1 LGAAGVRATNKFWAI
16 RPPKCGCTGLSTAL
30 VAARIGSVTVP
41 MKSGVLLEPESVA
54 ALLEA
59 EDWAALQA
67 CGQRGKVARAA
78 VLMYEGD
85 PGDRVI
91 VLLAGRVK
99 VTTTGDDGQETLL
112 SVRGPG
118 EILGEL
124 SFLDDQPRFSTV
136 TTLEPVE
143 ILAIAAAAFGRY
155 LEERPRVALVI
166 LRTLSAR
173 FRDASRKRVQF
184 RELDTV
190 GRLAARL
197 VELSERYGEVTP
209 EGTIISLHSRR
220 RSSVPGPARRTRASP
235 RRCRCCASW
244 AGSGHNASGSS
255 LSTSMRC
262 ATAARRT
269 DRPHGWQP
277 ADGGVSR
284 GGDRSPATGRSSGD
298 ALTCGAAWPAQ
309 C

>member
-1 LGAAGVRATNKFWAI
+1 M
-16 RPPKCGCTGLSTAL
+16 
-30 VAARIGSVTVP
+30 TVP
-41 MKSGVLLEPESVA
+41 TESGALLEPESFA

-59 EDWAALQA
+59 EDWSALQA
-67 CGQRGKVARAA
+67 RGQRRKVARAA

-85 PGDRVI
+85 PGDRVV

-112 SVRGPG
+112 SIRGPG

-124 SFLDDQPRFSTV
+124 SFLDDQPRLSTV

-143 ILAIAAAAFGRY
+143 ILAIAAAGFGRY

-197 VELSERYGEVTP
+197 VELCERYGEAHTGRDDHQP
-209 EGTIISLHSRR
+209 ATHSGGARCLDRRVARGRRQGVADAPRVGLDPDATQADR
-220 RSSVPGPARRTRASP
+220 RSQHRCAAPPQLVEPTGRR
-235 RRCRCCASW
+235 
-244 AGSGHNASGSS
+244 AGS
-255 LSTSMRC
+255 R
-262 ATAARRT
+262 
-269 DRPHGWQP
+269 
-277 ADGGVSR
+277 ADGGSAAAVIGHR
-284 GGDRSPATGRSSGD
+284 RQDDPA
-298 ALTCGAAWPAQ
+298 PAR
-309 C
+309 

>member
-1 LGAAGVRATNKFWAI
+1 MWLAPA
-16 RPPKCGCTGLSTAL
+16 TGLSTAL
-30 VAARIGSVTVP
+30 VAARIGSVPEPTE
-41 MKSGVLLEPESVA
+41 SAALLEPESFA

-59 EDWAALQA
+59 EDWSALQDR
-67 CGQRGKVARAA
+67 GQRRKIARDA

-112 SVRGPG
+112 SIRGPG

-143 ILAIAAAAFGRY
+143 ILAIAAAVFGRY

-197 VELSERYGEVTP
+197 VELCERYGEVTP
-209 EGTIISLHSRR
+209 EGTIISL
-220 RSSVPGPARRTRASP
+220 PLTQEELGAWTGASH
-235 RRCRCCASW
+235 
-244 AGSGHNASGSS
+244 AGVAKA
-255 LSTSMRC
+255 LQTLREL
-262 ATAARRT
+262 
-269 DRPHGWQP
+269 GWIQTQRKRIVVR
-277 ADGGVSR
+277 DI
-284 GGDRSPATGRSSGD
+284 D
-298 ALTCGAAWPAQ
+298 ALRHRGS
-309 C
+309 

>member
-1 LGAAGVRATNKFWAI
+1 VPTGL
-16 RPPKCGCTGLSTAL
+16 GLSTAL
-30 VAARIGSVTVP
+30 VAARIGTVTGP
-41 MKSGVLLEPESVA
+41 TESGALLEPESFA
-54 ALLEA
+54 ALLEP
-59 EDWAALQA
+59 EDWSALQA
-67 CGQRGKVARAA
+67 RGQRRKIARDA

-85 PGDRVI
+85 PGDRVV

-99 VTTTGDDGQETLL
+99 VTTVGDDGQETLL

-143 ILAIAAAAFGRY
+143 ILTIASAVFGRY

-197 VELSERYGEVTP
+197 VELCERYGEVTP
-209 EGTIISLHSRR
+209 DGTIIGLPLTQEELGAWTGASHAGVAKALQTLRELGWIQTQRKRIVVCNIDALRH
-220 RSSVPGPARRTRASP
+220 RSS
-235 RRCRCCASW
+235 
-244 AGSGHNASGSS
+244 
-255 LSTSMRC
+255 
-262 ATAARRT
+262 
-269 DRPHGWQP
+269 
-277 ADGGVSR
+277 
-284 GGDRSPATGRSSGD
+284 
-298 ALTCGAAWPAQ
+298 
-309 C
+309 

>member
-1 LGAAGVRATNKFWAI
+1 MAAAG
-16 RPPKCGCTGLSTAL
+16 TGLSTAL
-30 VAARIGSVTVP
+30 VAARIGSVIGSAE
-41 MKSGVLLEPESVA
+41 SGALLEPESFG

-59 EDWAALQA
+59 EDWSALQG
-67 CGQRGKVARAA
+67 CGQRRKVARAV

-85 PGDRVI
+85 PGDRVV

-112 SVRGPG
+112 SIRGPG

-124 SFLDDQPRFSTV
+124 SFLDDQPRLSTV

-143 ILAIAAAAFGRY
+143 ILAIAAAVFGRY

-166 LRTLSAR
+166 LRSLSAR

-197 VELSERYGEVTP
+197 VELGERYGELTP
-209 EGTIISLHSRR
+209 EGTIISLPLTQDELGDWTGASHAGVAKALQTLRELGWIQTQRR
-220 RSSVPGPARRTRASP
+220 RIVVRDIDALR
-235 RRCRCCASW
+235 
-244 AGSGHNASGSS
+244 H
-255 LSTSMRC
+255 
-262 ATAARRT
+262 
-269 DRPHGWQP
+269 
-277 ADGGVSR
+277 
-284 GGDRSPATGRSSGD
+284 RSS
-298 ALTCGAAWPAQ
+298 
-309 C
+309 

>member
-1 LGAAGVRATNKFWAI
+1 MQAHGCHGGDPPSCGLCRPPELGARWGARRERVLGDSNAQMWPA
-16 RPPKCGCTGLSTAL
+16 PPPACQRRSL
-30 VAARIGSVTVP
+30 AARIGSVPEPTE
-41 MKSGVLLEPESVA
+41 SAALLEPESFA
-54 ALLEA
+54 ALLEP
-59 EDWAALQA
+59 EDWSALQDR
-67 CGQRGKVARAA
+67 GQRRKIARDA

-112 SVRGPG
+112 SIRGPG

-124 SFLDDQPRFSTV
+124 SFLDDQPRLSTV
-136 TTLEPVE
+136 TTLETVE
-143 ILAIAAAAFGRY
+143 ILAIAAAVFGRY

-197 VELSERYGEVTP
+197 VELCERYGEVTP
-209 EGTIISLHSRR
+209 EGTIIGLPLTQEELGAWTGASHAGVAKALQTLRELGWIQTQRKRIVVRNIDALRH
-220 RSSVPGPARRTRASP
+220 RSS
-235 RRCRCCASW
+235 
-244 AGSGHNASGSS
+244 
-255 LSTSMRC
+255 
-262 ATAARRT
+262 
-269 DRPHGWQP
+269 
-277 ADGGVSR
+277 
-284 GGDRSPATGRSSGD
+284 
-298 ALTCGAAWPAQ
+298 
-309 C
+309 

>member
-1 LGAAGVRATNKFWAI
+1 MQAPGCGVGDPPSCGLWGHPELGAGGRYQQVLGHSTRVAAG
-16 RPPKCGCTGLSTAL
+16 TGLSTAL
-30 VAARIGSVTVP
+30 VAARIGSVPGPT
-41 MKSGVLLEPESVA
+41 KSRLLEPESFA

-59 EDWAALQA
+59 EDWSALQDR
-67 CGQRGKVARAA
+67 GQRRKIARDG

-112 SVRGPG
+112 SIRGPG

-136 TTLEPVE
+136 TTLETVE

-197 VELSERYGEVTP
+197 VELCERYGQVTP
-209 EGTIISLHSRR
+209 EGTIINLPLTQEELGAWTGASHAGVAKALQTLRELGWIQTQRKRIVVCNIDALRH
-220 RSSVPGPARRTRASP
+220 RSS
-235 RRCRCCASW
+235 
-244 AGSGHNASGSS
+244 
-255 LSTSMRC
+255 
-262 ATAARRT
+262 
-269 DRPHGWQP
+269 
-277 ADGGVSR
+277 
-284 GGDRSPATGRSSGD
+284 
-298 ALTCGAAWPAQ
+298 
-309 C
+309 

>member
-1 LGAAGVRATNKFWAI
+1 VSALTDSGA
-16 RPPKCGCTGLSTAL
+16 S
-30 VAARIGSVTVP
+30 
-41 MKSGVLLEPESVA
+41 LEPGSFA
-54 ALLEA
+54 ALLEP

-67 CGQRGKVARAA
+67 RGHRRTVAREA
-78 VLMYEGD
+78 VLMYEGE
-85 PGDRVI
+85 PGDRVM
-91 VLLAGRVK
+91 VVLAGRVK

-124 SFLDDQPRFSTV
+124 SFLDDQPRLSTV

-143 ILAIAAAAFGRY
+143 VLAVAAGVFGRY

-197 VELSERYGEVTP
+197 VELCERYGELTP
-209 EGTIISLHSRR
+209 EGTIIISLPLTQEELGAWTGASHAGVAKALQTLRELGWIQTQR
-220 RSSVPGPARRTRASP
+220 KRIVVRNIDALRHRSS
-235 RRCRCCASW
+235 
-244 AGSGHNASGSS
+244 
-255 LSTSMRC
+255 
-262 ATAARRT
+262 
-269 DRPHGWQP
+269 
-277 ADGGVSR
+277 
-284 GGDRSPATGRSSGD
+284 
-298 ALTCGAAWPAQ
+298 
-309 C
+309 

>member
-1 LGAAGVRATNKFWAI
+1 MVR
-16 RPPKCGCTGLSTAL
+16 L
-30 VAARIGSVTVP
+30 AARIGWVTRP
-41 MKSGVLLEPESVA
+41 TESGALLEPESFA

-59 EDWAALQA
+59 EDWSALQA
-67 CGQRGKVARAA
+67 CGQRRKVARAA

-85 PGDRVI
+85 PGDRVV

-99 VTTTGDDGQETLL
+99 VTTTGDDGRETLL
-112 SVRGPG
+112 SIRGPG

-124 SFLDDQPRFSTV
+124 SFLDDQPRFGTV

-143 ILAIAAAAFGRY
+143 ILAIAATVFGRY

-209 EGTIISLHSRR
+209 EGTIISLPLTQEELGEWTGASHAGVAKAFQTLRE
-220 RSSVPGPARRTRASP
+220 VGWIRTQRK
-235 RRCRCCASW
+235 RIVVC
-244 AGSGHNASGSS
+244 NI
-255 LSTSMRC
+255 
-262 ATAARRT
+262 
-269 DRPHGWQP
+269 
-277 ADGGVSR
+277 
-284 GGDRSPATGRSSGD
+284 D
-298 ALTCGAAWPAQ
+298 ALRHRST
-309 C
+309 

>member
-1 LGAAGVRATNKFWAI
+1 VAAPGRRGLSAAG
-16 RPPKCGCTGLSTAL
+16 L
-30 VAARIGSVTVP
+30 AARIGSVTALTD
-41 MKSGVLLEPESVA
+41 SGELLEPDSFA

-67 CGQRGKVARAA
+67 RGHRSTVAREA
-78 VLMYEGD
+78 VLMYEGE
-85 PGDRVI
+85 PGDRVM
-91 VLLAGRVK
+91 VVLAGRVK

-197 VELSERYGEVTP
+197 VELFERYGEVTP
-209 EGTIISLHSRR
+209 EGTIIGL
-220 RSSVPGPARRTRASP
+220 PLTQEELGAWTGASH
-235 RRCRCCASW
+235 
-244 AGSGHNASGSS
+244 AGVAKA
-255 LSTSMRC
+255 LQTLREL
-262 ATAARRT
+262 
-269 DRPHGWQP
+269 GWIQTQRKRI
-277 ADGGVSR
+277 VVCNI
-284 GGDRSPATGRSSGD
+284 D
-298 ALTCGAAWPAQ
+298 ALRHRGS
-309 C
+309 

>member
-1 LGAAGVRATNKFWAI
+1 
-16 RPPKCGCTGLSTAL
+16 
-30 VAARIGSVTVP
+30 
-41 MKSGVLLEPESVA
+41 
-54 ALLEA
+54 
-59 EDWAALQA
+59 LQA
-67 CGQRGKVARAA
+67 RGQRRKIARDA

-85 PGDRVI
+85 PGDRVV

-99 VTTTGDDGQETLL
+99 VTTVGDDGQETLL

-143 ILAIAAAAFGRY
+143 ILTIASAVFARY

-197 VELSERYGEVTP
+197 VELCERYGEVTP
-209 EGTIISLHSRR
+209 DGTIIGL
-220 RSSVPGPARRTRASP
+220 PLTQEELGAWTGASH
-235 RRCRCCASW
+235 
-244 AGSGHNASGSS
+244 AGVAKALQTLRELGWIQTQRKRIVVA
-255 LSTSMRC
+255 TSMRC
-262 ATAARRT
+262 VTAAPSI
-269 DRPHGWQP
+269 DGPAGWQA
-277 ADGGVSR
+277 ADGAVSR
-284 GGDRSPATGRSSGD
+284 CGDRSPATGPSSAG
-298 ALTCGAAWPAQ
+298 ALTCGAAWAAWR
-309 C
+309 

>member
-1 LGAAGVRATNKFWAI
+1 MTGPTESAA
-16 RPPKCGCTGLSTAL
+16 S
-30 VAARIGSVTVP
+30 
-41 MKSGVLLEPESVA
+41 LEPESFA

-59 EDWAALQA
+59 EDWSALQA
-67 CGQRGKVARAA
+67 CGQRRKIARAA
-78 VLMYEGD
+78 ALMYEGD
-85 PGDRVI
+85 PGDRVV

-124 SFLDDQPRFSTV
+124 SFLDDQPRVSTV

-143 ILAIAAAAFGRY
+143 ILAITAAGFGRY

-173 FRDASRKRVQF
+173 FREASRKRVQF

-197 VELSERYGEVTP
+197 VELCERYGELTP
-209 EGTIISLHSRR
+209 EGTIISLPLTQEELGAWTGASHAGVAKALQTLRELGWIQTQRR
-220 RSSVPGPARRTRASP
+220 RIVVRNIDALR
-235 RRCRCCASW
+235 
-244 AGSGHNASGSS
+244 H
-255 LSTSMRC
+255 
-262 ATAARRT
+262 
-269 DRPHGWQP
+269 
-277 ADGGVSR
+277 
-284 GGDRSPATGRSSGD
+284 RSS
-298 ALTCGAAWPAQ
+298 
-309 C
+309 

>member
-1 LGAAGVRATNKFWAI
+1 LVPAG
-16 RPPKCGCTGLSTAL
+16 TGLSTAL
-30 VAARIGSVTVP
+30 VAARIGSVTGSTE
-41 MKSGVLLEPESVA
+41 SGRWVEPESFA
-54 ALLEA
+54 ALLRP
-59 EDWAALQA
+59 EDWSALQA
-67 CGQRGKVARAA
+67 CGQRRKVARAA

-85 PGDRVI
+85 PGDRVV
-91 VLLAGRVK
+91 VLLSGRVK

-143 ILAIAAAAFGRY
+143 ILAIAAGVFGRY

-197 VELSERYGEVTP
+197 VELCERYGEVTT
-209 EGTIISLHSRR
+209 EGTIIGL
-220 RSSVPGPARRTRASP
+220 PLTQEELGAWTGASH
-235 RRCRCCASW
+235 
-244 AGSGHNASGSS
+244 AGVAKA
-255 LSTSMRC
+255 LQTLR
-262 ATAARRT
+262 
-269 DRPHGWQP
+269 DLGWIQTQRKRI
-277 ADGGVSR
+277 VVR
-284 GGDRSPATGRSSGD
+284 NID
-298 ALTCGAAWPAQ
+298 ALRHRGS
-309 C
+309 